1 MWRVIRFLF
10 RSTGYQLVSFDH
22 LSCLRKCQD
31 VIEEGESG
39 VVESVGF
46 FCGVLSLPVDVRV
59 PVGH

>member
-1 MWRVIRFLF
+1 M
-10 RSTGYQLVSFDH
+10 
-22 LSCLRKCQD
+22 
-31 VIEEGESG
+31 IEEGESG